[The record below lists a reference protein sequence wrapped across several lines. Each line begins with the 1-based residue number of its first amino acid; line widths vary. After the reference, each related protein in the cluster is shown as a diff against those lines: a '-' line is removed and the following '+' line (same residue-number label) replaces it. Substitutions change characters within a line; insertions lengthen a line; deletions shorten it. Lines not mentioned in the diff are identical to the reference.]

1 MNKFK
6 STVILFQKN
15 VTNVGTMRVASGLD
29 STGHLAEVKE
39 WKEPKENAFDDSI
52 GIWEDGSQCDKARY
66 NCVSQYQLYFDIM
79 FLFIKIAILL

>member
-1 MNKFK
+1 
-6 STVILFQKN
+6 
-15 VTNVGTMRVASGLD
+15 MRVASGLD